1 MRIRGDQDNQPHSI
15 QVTSPSIFLF
25 SLTSPTPLSLSLS
38 PRLRF
43 SLLFLSREPRFFEA
57 KVNKNRAQTM
67 KNADG

>member
-25 SLTSPTPLSLSLS
+25 SLTSPKPLSLSLS
-38 PRLRF
+38 LPSPTF
-43 SLLFLSREPRFFEA
+43 SREPRFFEA